1 MSYGKVRV
9 GWGNV
14 GGALPDAYAL
24 NLAYSAPDGQTI
36 INGQPVLG
44 INSESVPNSKLKP
57 YNVSTI
63 EFGFENT
70 FFNNKLSTDLTF
82 YHKKTTND
90 IADVDISS
98 ATGFKR
104 TKINVGEI
112 LNKGVEFAVNTRAI
126 KTDNF
131 SWNIGYN
138 IGYNDNQVLSLSEGI
153 TTKTL
158 EGGRDGRA
166 SVVLEVGQAFGT
178 IKAYD
183 YLRDANGE
191 IVLQA
196 DGRFARGELINC
208 GPGVAPV
215 SMGFTNDFKYK
226 NFTLSV
232 LIDAKFGGHIYSA
245 TNQLGT
251 RYGLTEKTLE
261 GREEGI
267 QVSGK
272 DINGN
277 PVNKTV
283 SAYNYWRSYSD
294 VSSNFVY
301 DADFIKLR
309 SISFNYNMP
318 QRYFKNT
325 GIQALSLGVSGHNL
339 LTLYST
345 TPNIDPESN
354 YSNSNAQGLERASMP
369 LTRNFGF
376 NLNVKF

>member
-1 MSYGKVRV
+1 
-9 GWGNV
+9 
-14 GGALPDAYAL
+14 
-24 NLAYSAPDGQTI
+24 
-36 INGQPVLG
+36 
-44 INSESVPNSKLKP
+44 
-57 YNVSTI
+57 
-63 EFGFENT
+63 
-70 FFNNKLSTDLTF
+70 
-82 YHKKTTND
+82 
-90 IADVDISS
+90 
-98 ATGFKR
+98 
-104 TKINVGEI
+104 
-112 LNKGVEFAVNTRAI
+112 
-126 KTDNF
+126 
-131 SWNIGYN
+131 
-138 IGYNDNQVLSLSEGI
+138 VLSLSEGI

-183 YLRDANGE
+183 YMRDANGE

-215 SMGFTNDFKYK
+215 AMGFTNDFKYK

-251 RYGLTEKTLE
+251 RYGLTEQTLE
-261 GREEGI
+261 GRETGI

-272 DINGN
+272 DVNGN

-283 SAYNYWRSYSD
+283 SAYDYWRSYSD

-301 DADFIKLR
+301 DADFVKLR

-339 LTLYST
+339 LTLYSK